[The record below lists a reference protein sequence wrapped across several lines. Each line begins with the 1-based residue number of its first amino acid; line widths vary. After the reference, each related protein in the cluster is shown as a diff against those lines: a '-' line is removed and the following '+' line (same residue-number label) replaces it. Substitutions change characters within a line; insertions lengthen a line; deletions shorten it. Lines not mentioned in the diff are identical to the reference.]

1 MCNMD
6 RVRLKVK
13 WMQVVVLIVIALL
26 IGGGLY
32 VWMTSIRSYEKAGS
46 YVPARMAD
54 TPPDAWER
62 LNRKTLFFGHHSV
75 GRNILNGIADV
86 MATYPSLHL
95 RIVKTEDAGQINE
108 AILAHASVGR
118 NFDPMSKINEFER
131 LMDSGLGEKVDIA
144 FFKLCF
150 VDIGIQSD
158 PEAILA
164 AYSETMERLK
174 QRYPQ
179 AVFMHVTV
187 PLGGPPS
194 SAKGILKASIKR
206 LIGRPPVLAENRV
219 RARYNAL
226 LRERFAEKEPLFDLA
241 LYETLG
247 PKGQKYYSIWD
258 GQEIPILARMYTDDG
273 GHLNTRG
280 RRHLAEQLLMEL
292 LKLSEERE

>member
-1 MCNMD
+1 MD

-13 WMQVVVLIVIALL
+13 WMQVVFFVVIALL
-26 IGGGLY
+26 IGGGL
-32 VWMTSIRSYEKAGS
+32 VLWMTSIRSCEKAGS

-54 TPPDAWER
+54 IPPGAWER
-62 LNRKTLFFGHHSV
+62 LNRTKLFFGHHSV

-86 MATYPSLHL
+86 MATYPSVRL
-95 RIVKTEDAGQINE
+95 RIVNTEDAGQINE

-118 NFDPMSKINEFER
+118 NFDPVSKIDEFER

-150 VDIGIQSD
+150 VDIGIHSD
-158 PEAILA
+158 PDAIVA
-164 AYSETMERLK
+164 AYGETMERLK
-174 QRYPQ
+174 QRYPET
-179 AVFMHVTV
+179 VFVHVTV
-187 PLGGPPS
+187 PLGGPPG

-226 LRERFAEKEPLFDLA
+226 LRERFAGNEPLFDLA

-247 PKGQKYYSIWD
+247 PEGQRYCSISD
-258 GQEIPILARMYTDDG
+258 GQEVPILARMYTDDG
-273 GHLNTRG
+273 GHLNARG